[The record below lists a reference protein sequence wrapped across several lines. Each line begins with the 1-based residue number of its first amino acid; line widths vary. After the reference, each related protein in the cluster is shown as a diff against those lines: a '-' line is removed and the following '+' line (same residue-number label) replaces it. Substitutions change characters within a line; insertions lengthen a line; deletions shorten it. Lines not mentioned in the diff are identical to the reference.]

1 MRKVLKWIGII
12 LGALVLLIVVAAGVI
27 FIRGQMLYN
36 KTYKTPALAV
46 TLPTDAA
53 SVERGH
59 HLMTV
64 LADCVGCHGADLSGG
79 VVIDDPALGLVVAPN
94 LTTGQNGVGGQLSDA
109 DIARILRYGVKPDG
123 HSVIIMPADDF
134 TNLTDSDLGSIIAYL
149 RSVPPVDTSAKAIA
163 LKPLP
168 YFLLAMGQLPIVI
181 AERIDFSKVGA
192 PAPITPGPT
201 AEYGDYIV
209 SVTCQGCH
217 GPGLSGGH
225 IPGTPPDFPIAAN
238 LTPSGEVGGWTEADF
253 AKAVRTGVTP
263 TGREL
268 NELMPY
274 KTFANLTDDEVHALW
289 TYIHSVPAKPAGTR

>member
-1 MRKVLKWIGII
+1 
-12 LGALVLLIVVAAGVI
+12 VLLVVIVVGAI

-36 KTYKTPALAV
+36 EKFETPAVAV
-46 TLPTDAA
+46 TVPTDAA
-53 SVERGH
+53 SIERGK

-64 LADCVGCHGADLSGG
+64 LVDCSGCHGQDLSGG
-79 VVIDDPALGLVVAPN
+79 VVLDDPAFGVVNAPN
-94 LTTGQNGVGGQLSDA
+94 LTTGKNGVGGQLSDS

-123 HSVIIMPADDF
+123 HSIIVMPADDF
-134 TNLTDSDLGSIIAYL
+134 THLTDSDLGAVIAYI
-149 RSVPPVDTSAKAIA
+149 RSVPAVDTEPKAIA

-168 YFLLAMGQLPIVI
+168 YVLLALGQLPIVI
-181 AERIDFSKVGA
+181 AERIDFDKVGSPAPLA
-192 PAPITPGPT
+192 PAPS
-201 AEYGDYIV
+201 AEYGAYIV

-225 IPGTPPDFPIAAN
+225 IIGTPPDFLAAAN

-253 AKAVRTGVTP
+253 TKAIRTGVTP
-263 TGREL
+263 TGRTL

-289 TYIHSVPAKPAGTR
+289 LYVHSVPAKPAGTR